1 MGEIYM
7 SIDRWGENA
16 KGNYVALGD
25 GGVIGTVYRTQDG
38 RWSAVWNGGAGGQP
52 QRLKGEHWS
61 AEEVQEIIEQ
71 TEREGMDPDEW
82 YPPDA
87 EWQQATKGG
96 YYRRLLGSV
105 VSVKQAK
112 SGSWYATMNGALIG
126 QRGQPMWFA
135 DEHEAMRAVDQSE
148 HRRGGWEWISRQ

>member
-7 SIDRWGENA
+7 SIDRWIENA
-16 KGNYVALGD
+16 KGNHVALAD
-25 GGVIGTVYRTQDG
+25 GRVIGTVYQTKEG
-38 RWSAVWNGGAGGQP
+38 RWSGVWSGEVDGQR
-52 QRLKGEHWS
+52 QRLQGEYWS
-61 AEEVQEIIEQ
+61 VEEVQEIIEQ
-71 TEREGMDPDEW
+71 TDRDGMDPDQW
-82 YPPDA
+82 CPPDG
-87 EWQQATKGG
+87 EWQPRKGALQG
-96 YYRRLLGSV
+96 LYGSI

-112 SGSWYATMNGALIG
+112 SGAWYAAMSGAMLG